1 MVKIMYCLLFLFGF
15 LFFRNCSS
23 AEKPEEFARLR
34 EKMVNR
40 QIINRGVKDKR
51 VIRAMLSVP
60 RHLFVPENYLSES
73 YEDHPLPIGEGQ
85 TISQPYIVAFMT
97 EVLNLKPEDR
107 ILEIGTGSGYQA
119 AVLAEMVNEVYTI
132 ELLPSLADRARNI
145 LEQLGYTNIHVKTG
159 DGFKGWPEK
168 APFDAIIVTCAPDKI
183 PQALVDQLNEGG
195 RIIIPVGS
203 QFFAQ
208 ELVKGVKK
216 KGRLI
221 TKNVLPVRFVPLTR
235 GK

>member
-1 MVKIMYCLLFLFGF
+1 
-15 LFFRNCSS
+15 
-23 AEKPEEFARLR
+23 
-34 EKMVNR
+34 
-40 QIINRGVKDKR
+40 
-51 VIRAMLSVP
+51 
-60 RHLFVPENYLSES
+60 
-73 YEDHPLPIGEGQ
+73 
-85 TISQPYIVAFMT
+85 
-97 EVLNLKPEDR
+97 
-107 ILEIGTGSGYQA
+107 
-119 AVLAEMVNEVYTI
+119 MVNEVYTI

-145 LEQLGYTNIHVKTG
+145 LKQLGYTNIHVKTG

-208 ELVKGVKK
+208 ELVIGVKK

-221 TKNVLPVRFVPLTR
+221 TKNVLPVRFVPMIP
-235 GK
+235 GDKK